1 LIAFVGS
8 EALEEGSPV
17 TFNGTGLVCVEFDE
31 AGEGEE
37 VVPNNDKSWVADN
50 PLYAFIEDIILRLLP
65 ACEKDRQARDGCQAM
80 MAIDEYRKILH
91 IGQNSAGTVA
101 PKT

>member
-8 EALEEGSPV
+8 EALAEGSPV
-17 TFNGTGLVCVEFDE
+17 TFSGTGLVCVEFDE

-50 PLYAFIEDIILRLLP
+50 PLYAFIEDIIRASCPP
-65 ACEKDRQARDGCQAM
+65 AT
-80 MAIDEYRKILH
+80 KIVKH
-91 IGQNSAGTVA
+91 GTAVR
-101 PKT
+101 P